1 MAGVRAGLN
10 DMDENKFV
18 NALRDTIESDTHPD
32 GISRAL
38 SIETG
43 AIYAQDYYFYHNKED
58 PSFNQCLSAFKSQ
71 IIECDDISK
80 NKSQINL
87 KVEKAEYEAPNHHV

>member
-1 MAGVRAGLN
+1 MEFQEHYQLKLELFMLKIN
-10 DMDENKFV
+10 
-18 NALRDTIESDTHPD
+18 
-32 GISRAL
+32 
-38 SIETG
+38 
-43 AIYAQDYYFYHNKED
+43 FYHNKED

>member
-1 MAGVRAGLN
+1 MLKIN
-10 DMDENKFV
+10 
-18 NALRDTIESDTHPD
+18 
-32 GISRAL
+32 
-38 SIETG
+38 
-43 AIYAQDYYFYHNKED
+43 FYHNKED